1 MANLPTSAII
11 VPADPNI
18 EGPNSGMN
26 GGASGSAL
34 GICTDNPNP
43 KETDWARIVIG
54 ATINPIGSPDNPQVG
69 QYQSLAEYEID
80 TFDASPVGFAPADT
94 EAGPGEIYATNA
106 GGSGWDLTNK
116 TVEYTTVVGDWLWG
130 AVSVSGPQPTCK
142 VYECDSFQNA
152 LAAEFKLLW
161 LMDDNPV
168 GSTITDIN
176 LGAVVNLGPDVG
188 EMASIMQDVCVAE
201 GGSLIGGTQDSSGSL
216 PDMSQYTS
224 TLFGSFA
231 ALFDPAGIESI
242 NAINQIYAATL
253 GSGLVVGLTLTGNDV
268 SVRTKWNSIQDTT
281 TFPNVVAATGSYVI
295 LNWTI
300 DESDPNL
307 TNVAWELFVDFVSVG
322 TGSQTTTNTPLL
334 ITGATE
340 FYLWRGGVGE
350 ARMQYLTFNDLQI
363 TAEQMQILSDA
374 WDQNE
379 VGYIDP
385 NPNCIPP

>member
-1 MANLPTSAII
+1 MANLPTSAVI
-11 VPADPNI
+11 VPADPNV

-26 GGASGSAL
+26 GGASDSAL

-54 ATINPIGSPDNPQVG
+54 ATINPIGNPDNPQVG

-106 GGSGWDLTNK
+106 GDSGWDLTNK

-130 AVSVSGPQPTCK
+130 AVSGTGPQPTCK